1 MVFRHNALK
10 QRKQSPM
17 GQCHRDMD
25 ILYQF
30 WSHFLIRNFNTR
42 MYEEFRHLAF
52 EDSTTRDSTI
62 GLRNLVMYYDASVL
76 GQKVI
81 SDDLAR
87 DYVELVK
94 LEASRKEKVAFDKLR
109 AALRNGAMNFKN
121 RVKLDKILDTDLKAD
136 LER

>member
-1 MVFRHNALK
+1 
-10 QRKQSPM
+10 
-17 GQCHRDMD
+17 
-25 ILYQF
+25 
-30 WSHFLIRNFNTR
+30 

-52 EDSTTRDSTI
+52 EDITQRDSNVGI
-62 GLRNLVMYYDASVL
+62 KNLVLYYDESIL

-94 LEASRKEKVAFDKLR
+94 AETSRHDRLAFDKLR
-109 AALRNGAMNFKN
+109 SAWRNGAFNLRN
-121 RVKLDKILDTDLKAD
+121 RRKIDKILDPHLKAE